1 MEETDTR
8 NLTLNMTYGSLDI
21 EEFINDTCSIISY
34 KLIVFGG
41 VCLGISLCGLVGNG
55 MVMWFLGFHMKQS
68 PFTVYIL
75 NLAVADFSLILM
87 FFLILVGFFILVTF
101 CTSLIELAPLYADFV
116 FVVGLL
122 CHVFDLSSL
131 GLLTALS
138 VERCMSVL
146 FPIWY
151 RCHRPR
157 HLSGI
162 VSGTL
167 WALAGVFVSLLYVT
181 YTFSEHSGEV
191 LPGVVLAFSVI
202 LSVLML
208 VSNLFLIT
216 KLCCG
221 SQRRHPG
228 RLYVAI
234 LLNIIVFFAF
244 GIPFCMDVFLNLPS
258 SRDLFP
264 ENDIPLLLA
273 LLDCC
278 LNPVIYVLVGSC
290 RRRRF
295 HRSVKVALRCAF
307 EEKAGNEERSHVCWD
322 TVVEVTSL

>member
-1 MEETDTR
+1 MEESDTR

-21 EEFINDTCSIISY
+21 EEFINDTCSIVSY
-34 KLIVFGG
+34 KLIVFGS

-87 FFLILVGFFILVTF
+87 FFLILVVFFILVTF
-101 CTSLIELAPLYADFV
+101 CTSLIELAPLYTDFV
-116 FVVGLL
+116 FVVGFL

-138 VERCMSVL
+138 VERCVSVL

-167 WALAGVFVSLLYVT
+167 WALAGVFVSLLYFT
-181 YTFSEHSGEV
+181 LTKDSEEV
-191 LPGVVLAFSVI
+191 LSDVALAFSMI

-208 VSNLFLIT
+208 FSNLFLIT
-216 KLCCG
+216 KLLCG

-228 RLYVAI
+228 RLYVAVLI
-234 LLNIIVFFAF
+234 EVIVFFAL
-244 GIPFCMDVFLNLPS
+244 GIPFCLEIFLNS
-258 SRDLFP
+258 DEIFP
-264 ENDIPLLLA
+264 DNTSLLLA

-295 HRSVKVALRCAF
+295 HRSVKVALRRAF

>member
-8 NLTLNMTYGSLDI
+8 NLTLNVTYGSLDI
-21 EEFINDTCSIISY
+21 EEFINDTCLIIPY

-87 FFLILVGFFILVTF
+87 FFLILVFFFILVTF
-101 CTSLIELAPLYADFV
+101 YFV
-116 FVVGLL
+116 FVVGFL

-138 VERCMSVL
+138 VERCVSVL

-167 WALAGVFVSLLYVT
+167 WALAGVFVSLLYIT

-216 KLCCG
+216 KLLCG
-221 SQRRHPG
+221 SQRQHPG

-258 SRDLFP
+258 SGDLFP
-264 ENDIPLLLA
+264 EDDIPLLLA

-295 HRSVKVALRCAF
+295 HRSVKVALRRAF
-307 EEKAGNEERSHVCWD
+307 EEKAGNEERNHVCWD